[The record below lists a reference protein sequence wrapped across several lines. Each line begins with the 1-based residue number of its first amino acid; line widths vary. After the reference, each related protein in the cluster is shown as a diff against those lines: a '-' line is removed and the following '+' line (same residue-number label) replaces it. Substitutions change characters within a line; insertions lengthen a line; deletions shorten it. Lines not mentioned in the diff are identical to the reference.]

1 MAQEYLAQE
10 SSKVNRTY
18 RKTLFRLTAVFFILL
33 AFIYFLGRNSFDL
46 NDPSGRE
53 ILLILKILIGIMLLA
68 IAVGLFRTRRTAMNG
83 ENLFLPFG
91 EDTKEAV
98 AKKINQEAAEAKLGG
113 GEYIVEFAV

>member
-68 IAVGLFRTRRTAMNG
+68 IAVGLFRTRQIGRAH
-83 ENLFLPFG
+83 
-91 EDTKEAV
+91 V
-98 AKKINQEAAEAKLGG
+98 
-113 GEYIVEFAV
+113 